1 MKWGRAAAQRG
12 AKVGISMTK
21 SRAAPLGATPD
32 FCADSDAGVRWLTP
46 REPSALRRGPAG
58 SARSLGR
65 LTATLGIGAL
75 LTVSTVQNAIGP
87 AAAYA
92 PADLTRPEAT
102 GSTAADAPRLTLA
115 DLVPITV
122 TTPLGP
128 EAPLAPATAP
138 LQVATLA
145 EPPLGKPVELRAAP
159 AAPIGPELFVD
170 GREAETET
178 APGAAA
184 APTAESRADEM
195 LRFGGVRI
203 PRPLVETIVRAAET
217 VGVDPAYMMA
227 LADKESSFTPDIKA
241 STSSAEGLFQFIER
255 TWLEVVRDFGPK
267 YGMEFAAASVTSVNG
282 QLTVASESDREWIL
296 GLRRNPY
303 LSAVMAAEML
313 KRDKAKIERRIGRE
327 LDRSELYLMHFLG
340 AESAGKLI
348 ELVGAKPKQSAPKV
362 FPAAAKANKTLF
374 FAQAKKKVRHL
385 TVAEVYGKL
394 DRMIE
399 TRLDRYDGVTAFAP
413 SQAGFTIQ

>member
-1 MKWGRAAAQRG
+1 MRRGQRG
-12 AKVGISMTK
+12 AKVGIFMTE
-21 SRAAPLGATPD
+21 SRAARFRATPD
-32 FCADSDAGVRWLTP
+32 FCADSEAGVRWLTP
-46 REPSALRRGPAG
+46 RDASALRRGPAG
-58 SARSLGR
+58 SVRSLSR
-65 LTATLGIGAL
+65 LTATLGIGAI

-87 AAAYA
+87 AVAYA
-92 PADLTRPEAT
+92 PADLALPEAT
-102 GSTAADAPRLTLA
+102 GSAADSPPRLALA

-122 TTPLGP
+122 AAPLAP
-128 EAPLAPATAP
+128 EAPLAPAPAP

-145 EPPLGKPVELRAAP
+145 DPPLGVPVELRAAP
-159 AAPIGPELFVD
+159 VAPLAPELFVS
-170 GREAETET
+170 GREAEPEATPER
-178 APGAAA
+178 AA
-184 APTAESRADEM
+184 APTGESRTDEM

-241 STSSAEGLFQFIER
+241 STSSAQGLFQFIER

-282 QLTVASESDREWIL
+282 QLTVANESDREWIL
-296 GLRRNPY
+296 GLRTNPY

-340 AESAGKLI
+340 AESAGKLL

-374 FAQAKKKVRHL
+374 FAQAKKKKVRHL

-413 SQAGFTIQ
+413 SHASFALQ